1 MSFYIRPAATITSYL
16 QRFIAS
22 LFPINSP
29 TKIGVHDSQQS
40 RDILY
45 GMIDDASSLPTGP
58 TEVIE
63 WSRGLVKILM
73 NTGLRGSFS
82 RSQLPMKKLKD
93 LRRFKVASYGPHQ
106 YHYYTSVTVA
116 HDPDLLVNLQRSV
129 SLLPRV
135 EPPTDEHNTK
145 PVMPEAEWSDIPG
158 RVTTLRTLALLENSL
173 FFNIRGTTVDC
184 LTPDTPY
191 VCELE
196 DGLAEQVCI
205 ETILFNSDLHNLDI
219 LDLAIAALIVYAY
232 RSKYNKYS
240 NQSQWFS
247 DLVSSIATRAYE
259 LSAGMKKGES
269 RTGESNEDNRNLQIY
284 EEGEEQRLPGTDD
297 DVYENLVD
305 ELHRLYAKARQQ
317 LNQQV

>member
-1 MSFYIRPAATITSYL
+1 
-16 QRFIAS
+16 
-22 LFPINSP
+22 
-29 TKIGVHDSQQS
+29 
-40 RDILY
+40 
-45 GMIDDASSLPTGP
+45 MIDDASSLPTGP

-93 LRRFKVASYGPHQ
+93 LRRFKVAYGPHQ

-129 SLLPRV
+129 SLSPRV
-135 EPPTDEHNTK
+135 KPPTDEHNTK

-173 FFNIRGTTVDC
+173 FFNIKGTTVDC

-205 ETILFNSDLHNLDI
+205 ETILFNPDLHNLDI
-219 LDLAIAALIVYAY
+219 LDLAIAALVVYVR
-232 RSKYNKYS
+232 RSEYNKYS

-247 DLVSSIATRAYE
+247 DLVSSVVTRAYE
-259 LSAGMKKGES
+259 LSAGMNKGES
-269 RTGESNEDNRNLQIY
+269 RTGEANDDNRNLQIC
-284 EEGEEQRLPGTDD
+284 EEGEGRWLPGADD
-297 DVYENLVD
+297 DVIVYENLVD
-305 ELHRLYAKARQQ
+305 ELHQLYAKTRQQ
-317 LNQQV
+317 LNQQMMAVDLEGVNYREYRYP